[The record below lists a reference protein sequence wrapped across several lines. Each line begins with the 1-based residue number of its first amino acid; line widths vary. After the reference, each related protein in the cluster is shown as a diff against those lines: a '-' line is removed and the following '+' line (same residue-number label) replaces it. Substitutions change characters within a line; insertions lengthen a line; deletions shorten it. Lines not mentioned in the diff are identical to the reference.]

1 MQLRAIIQT
10 FLTVCDCFLRALYW
24 LYPTKE
30 HILPKIVTSVVFLS
44 ATHHIFRSHVQSL
57 EEKCASVKYEKKGQ
71 NNICITNKRRATSYT
86 HLPFA
91 TTII

>member
-30 HILPKIVTSVVFLS
+30 HILPRNVSAVVLLS
-44 ATHHIFRSHVQSL
+44 ATHHIFGRHTQIL
-57 EEKCASVKYEKKGQ
+57 EEKCTSVKYKKRDKITFALQ
-71 NNICITNKRRATSYT
+71 TSDALLPTPICRSQQQ
-86 HLPFA
+86 
-91 TTII
+91 

>member
-57 EEKCASVKYEKKGQ
+57 EEKCASVKYEKRDKITFALQ
-71 NNICITNKRRATSYT
+71 TSDALLPTPICRSQQQ
-86 HLPFA
+86 
-91 TTII
+91 